1 MMDYKDDPQSTLAK
15 GSEEITPQKPVDILG
30 ELNDKHRVGSMVE
43 SEDPEV
49 QDKPAEIQ
57 QYWSDHPVRKATKRP
72 RLAESDHEEE
82 EDEDQLTH
90 GDEPAAT
97 HKATGRP
104 TQNPKVKPPPSS
116 IRKGKGRPLPVKPV
130 RIVIDL
136 TVEVCSMKPSLLIYI
151 SPTYSEQ

>member
-57 QYWSDHPVRKATKRP
+57 QYRSDHPVRKATKRP
-72 RLAESDHEEE
+72 
-82 EDEDQLTH
+82 
-90 GDEPAAT
+90 
-97 HKATGRP
+97 
-104 TQNPKVKPPPSS
+104 
-116 IRKGKGRPLPVKPV
+116 
-130 RIVIDL
+130 
-136 TVEVCSMKPSLLIYI
+136 
-151 SPTYSEQ
+151 

>member
-15 GSEEITPQKPVDILG
+15 GSEEIMPQKPVDILG
-30 ELNDKHRVGSMVE
+30 KLNDKHRIGLMVE

-57 QYWSDHPVRKATKRP
+57 QYQSDHPVWKATKRL
-72 RLAESDHEEE
+72 RLAESNH
-82 EDEDQLTH
+82 EDQLMH

-104 TQNPKVKPPPSS
+104 TQNPKVKPPLSS

-136 TVEVCSMKPSLLIYI
+136 TVELCSMKPSLLIYI